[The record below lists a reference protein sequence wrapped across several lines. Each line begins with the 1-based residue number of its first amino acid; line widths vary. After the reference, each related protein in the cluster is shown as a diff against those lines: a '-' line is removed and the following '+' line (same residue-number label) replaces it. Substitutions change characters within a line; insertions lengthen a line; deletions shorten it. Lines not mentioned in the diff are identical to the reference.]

1 MITPVPTFCILANVT
16 ASSAILAIGR
26 VPDVISLAFSAVR
39 FAPLDAG
46 SVAGNLPFGIVP
58 EPRLVAFNAVSDAP
72 EPLNVVAIPV

>member
-1 MITPVPTFCILANVT
+1 MT

-39 FAPLDAG
+39 FAPLVAG

-58 EPRLVAFNAVSDAP
+58 DPRLVAFV
-72 EPLNVVAIPV
+72 